1 MEPAEPAASPGGGPG
16 DVRPGTGGHGP
27 DATTPDRPAG
37 GDAAR
42 PRARGDQDGAGR
54 DARSAGPVPPP
65 AAADAVESATRRW
78 RASLVEMVGGSSLS
92 DVGLLGEAV
101 VDLSAA
107 HPSGVAGLFAGRPTR
122 LSNLVREGDAL
133 PAARRRARA
142 VAARSAEHASR
153 YGVAPTYLAIGV
165 ATWVEHED
173 APEVPFGGGGPQR
186 HDVAALARVASGP
199 SVRAAAVNDDAADDA
214 WHEDGE
220 PEDGAAPDDRP
231 SATHVPPVTDDE
243 GPALTTSIPVV
254 SMASREHG
262 DQPPPRPAPPA
273 GPTADGEAGAGDA
286 PARGRVV
293 HAPVVLRPVTLTP
306 RGDGGADYDLTL
318 EPTVEI
324 NPVVART
331 LRAHGAL
338 LDPAALAKATFTLAG
353 FDPTDVLARVAA
365 LGEAVLD
372 DFRLDRRVLVGTF
385 VHPGQILVDDLDEL
399 APSLQRH
406 EVVSALAGVD
416 ESAARL
422 GALELPEPRRGDADP
437 TRERG
442 VGDLDPQQ
450 RHVLDALATGGHFFV
465 DAPVGSDVAGT
476 LAAVVAEATSAG
488 RSVLYVTGH
497 RRAADRLALRLDDLG
512 LDSLLLDVPPQPT
525 WRETVSRRLLAAMAS
540 EPEQV
545 DVDATARV
553 RDALIGTRAQLTG
566 YIEALHERRS
576 PWQVSAYDALQALAR
591 LTSEQPAPST
601 PVRLPSEA
609 VLALGAERRRAIA
622 ADLVRAA
629 ELGAF
634 TLRPSSTPWF
644 GAHLL
649 TDDDA
654 RQALVR
660 VERLRDVTLP
670 QLRRQVTYT
679 GEVTGL
685 TTPTTVR
692 RWGEQLTM
700 LGGMRSTLD
709 LFHPM
714 VFERTAADLVQATA
728 SRRWRAEHG
737 IEMGWFARRRLRKRA
752 KDMVRPGVR
761 VPDLHA
767 ALVKVQEQREVW
779 AEHAQRGGWPTLPE
793 GLASIED
800 TYEAVRIDLEALEP
814 VLAPSTLG
822 GHLLDLDL
830 DALAA
835 RLQRLA
841 GDAGALATLPE
852 RTRLLRGARTA
863 GVGDL
868 VDDLTHRRAP
878 AALVGAE
885 IELAWW
891 SSVFEQLLAA
901 DPALAGQDGAGLDA
915 LAGRFR
921 ELDRQHLAALSQ
933 PVRVAA
939 RAHLGT
945 AMREDREGAEALFTE
960 LIEGRLTTLRD
971 LADRHGDV
979 LRRLRPALVA
989 TPTLVP
995 HLLPAHRTADL
1006 VILDAVQH
1014 VPTEVVVPALARGRQ
1029 VVVVGDPRSASGSS
1043 VHDLAALLPA
1053 VTLQPYENR
1062 RDPELT
1068 RLLAAHG
1075 YEGLLRPAPL
1085 PRAEELVHLDVVE
1098 GTGMPDP
1105 VSGSVESTQA
1115 EVERVVEASIEHA
1128 LTRPEETFAIVTVTA
1143 AHADRVREALLAEV
1157 RANPALAPF
1166 FSGSR
1171 PEPVVVADIT
1181 GVAGLSRDTIL
1192 LSVGFG
1198 RTPHGR
1204 VLHRFGVLGEAGGE
1218 AMLLGALGATRKRLH
1233 VVTCFRADALDPE
1246 RLRGA
1251 GPRLL
1256 TEVLDLAERRSG
1268 VADQVRL
1275 GNGVDVGRVPDR
1287 LLVDLGERLWKL
1299 GYLVETD
1306 YGAED
1311 GDRIPLVVGHPDLPG
1326 ELLVAVLSDDAAYV
1340 AEPSVRVRDRQL
1352 AQRLERVGWVV
1363 TQVWSAAAFL
1373 DPASEADRVRAL
1385 VQRVRDERVGTAGG
1399 VVPPRE
1405 VVVPVLPDEEDDER
1419 DGEPLSV
1426 VVDGEVMDGGI
1437 VDGGV
1442 VDGGVVAQ
1450 GAPADGPPA
1459 EDEVVPEGEPDDK
1472 VVEPDVQVVEGSA
1485 EVAADGEV
1493 AAAAEATAD
1502 DDATADDATA
1512 EDEAQ
1517 TASGETPE
1525 PLAERRRDAATDRT
1539 ATDRTATD

>member
-1 MEPAEPAASPGGGPG
+1 MRAARRSTATTAVDPSAGAPAAPDPSLRTGADGGPAA
-16 DVRPGTGGHGP
+16 GP
-27 DATTPDRPAG
+27 DHPDDTSAREAGDRRSPRPPGASG
-37 GDAAR
+37 A
-42 PRARGDQDGAGR
+42 DGR
-54 DARSAGPVPPP
+54 RESASS
-65 AAADAVESATRRW
+65 AAAASVEAATRRW

-92 DVGLLGEAV
+92 DVGLLGEAI
-101 VDLSAA
+101 VDLSKA
-107 HPSGVAGLFAGRPTR
+107 HPNGVAGLFAGRPTR
-122 LSNLVREGDAL
+122 LSNLVREGEAL

-142 VAARSAEHASR
+142 VAARAAEHASR

-165 ATWVEHED
+165 ATWTEHD
-173 APEVPFGGGGPQR
+173 DGPEVPFGGGGPQR
-186 HDVAALARVASGP
+186 HDVAALARVASSGTT
-199 SVRAAAVNDDAADDA
+199 AAAPADGDPADDA
-214 WHEDGE
+214 DPGDGDGAE
-220 PEDGAAPDDRP
+220 PGAAPASDQDGAP
-231 SATHVPPVTDDE
+231 ATGPAEGPAAPEDQDAE

-254 SMASREHG
+254 SMAARE
-262 DQPPPRPAPPA
+262 PAAAPRATPSDPDAATPA
-273 GPTADGEAGAGDA
+273 
-286 PARGRVV
+286 GRVV

-372 DFRLDRRVLVGTF
+372 DFQLDRRVLVGTF
-385 VHPGQILVDDLDEL
+385 VHPGQALVDDLDQL
-399 APSLQRH
+399 APSLHRH
-406 EVVSALAGVD
+406 EVVAALAGVD
-416 ESAARL
+416 DAAQRL
-422 GALELPEPRRGDADP
+422 AALELPALRRGDADP

-450 RHVLDALATGGHFFV
+450 RSVLDALATGGHLFV

-476 LAAVVAEATSAG
+476 LAAVVGEATAAG

-497 RRAADRLALRLDDLG
+497 RRAADRLALRLESLG
-512 LDSLLLDVPPQPT
+512 LESLLLDVPPHPT
-525 WRETVSRRLLAAMAS
+525 WREDVTRRLLSAMAS

-545 DVDATARV
+545 DVDGTARV
-553 RDALIGTRAQLTG
+553 RDALIGTRSQLTG
-566 YIEALHERRS
+566 YIEALHQPRS

-591 LTSEQPAPST
+591 LTAERPAPST
-601 PVRLPSEA
+601 TVRLASES
-609 VLALGAERRRAIA
+609 VLALTPERRREVATG
-622 ADLVRAA
+622 LERAA
-629 ELGAF
+629 ALGAF
-634 TLRPSSTPWF
+634 TLRPASTPWY

-670 QLRRQVTYT
+670 QLRRQLAYT

-692 RWGEQLTM
+692 GWGEQLAM

-737 IEMGWFARRRLRKRA
+737 IEMGWFARRRLHKRA

-761 VPDLHA
+761 VPNLHE
-767 ALVKVQEQREVW
+767 ALVQVQEQRDVW

-814 VLAPSTLG
+814 VLAPTTLG

-830 DALAA
+830 DGLAE

-841 GDAGALATLPE
+841 GHADSLAVLPE
-852 RTRLLRGARTA
+852 RTSLLRAARTA

-868 VDDLTHRRAP
+868 VDDLTDRRVP
-878 AALVGAE
+878 GDLVAAEL
-885 IELAWW
+885 ELAWW
-891 SSVFEQLLAA
+891 SSVFEQLLAG
-901 DPALAGQDGAGLDA
+901 DPVLAGQDGVGLDA
-915 LAGRFR
+915 LARRFR
-921 ELDRQHLAALSQ
+921 DLDREHLAALSQ

-945 AMREDREGAEALFTE
+945 AMREDRDSAEALFTE

-971 LADRHGDV
+971 LAERHGDV

-995 HLLPAHRTADL
+995 HLLPEHRTADV

-1029 VVVVGDPRSASGSS
+1029 VVVVGDPRSASGTS
-1043 VHDLAALLPA
+1043 VHELSALLPT
-1053 VTLQPYENR
+1053 VTLQPHEHS

-1085 PRAEELVHLDVVE
+1085 PRAEPLVHLDVVE

-1115 EVERVVEASIEHA
+1115 EVDRVVEVSIEHA

-1181 GVAGLSRDTIL
+1181 GVAGLSRDTVL

-1218 AMLLGALGATRKRLH
+1218 AMLVGALGATRKRLH
-1233 VVTCFRADALDPE
+1233 VVSCFTADALDPE
-1246 RLRGA
+1246 RLRSA

-1256 TEVLDLAERRSG
+1256 VETLELAERRSG

-1275 GNGVDVGRVPDR
+1275 GNGVDVGRAPDR

-1306 YGAED
+1306 YGATD

-1326 ELLVAVLSDDAAYV
+1326 ELLVAVLTDDAAYV

-1352 AQRLERVGWVV
+1352 AERLERLGWVV

-1373 DPASEADRVRAL
+1373 DPDGEADRVRRL
-1385 VQRVRDERVGTAGG
+1385 VQRVRDERIGTAGG

-1405 VVVPVLPDEEDDER
+1405 VVVPVLPDEDE
-1419 DGEPLSV
+1419 PP
-1426 VVDGEVMDGGI
+1426 VDL
-1437 VDGGV
+1437 GV
-1442 VDGGVVAQ
+1442 A
-1450 GAPADGPPA
+1450 
-1459 EDEVVPEGEPDDK
+1459 
-1472 VVEPDVQVVEGSA
+1472 PDVV
-1485 EVAADGEV
+1485 EVAAEDV
-1493 AAAAEATAD
+1493 AAAAVRNDDLETA
-1502 DDATADDATA
+1502 AM
-1512 EDEAQ
+1512 
-1517 TASGETPE
+1517 
-1525 PLAERRRDAATDRT
+1525 DAATVRDGDAAPAGGVAVQDDVT
-1539 ATDRTATD
+1539 ANGGAPEAAATDGDDAIADPAEDAAADPAVEEAAGAAPADEADARIPAGDEGKARPEA

>member
-1 MEPAEPAASPGGGPG
+1 MRAARRSTATTAVAPSAGDPAAPTPSSRAGADGGPAA
-16 DVRPGTGGHGP
+16 GP
-27 DATTPDRPAG
+27 DAPEDTSAAPA
-37 GDAAR
+37 D
-42 PRARGDQDGAGR
+42 DGARQAPRPPGPPSADGR
-54 DARSAGPVPPP
+54 RESASS
-65 AAADAVESATRRW
+65 AAAASVEAATRRW

-92 DVGLLGEAV
+92 DVGLLGEAI
-101 VDLSAA
+101 VDLSKA
-107 HPSGVAGLFAGRPTR
+107 HPNGVAGLFAGRPTR
-122 LSNLVREGDAL
+122 LSNLVREGEAL

-142 VAARSAEHASR
+142 VAARAAEHASR

-165 ATWVEHED
+165 ASWTEHD
-173 APEVPFGGGGPQR
+173 DGPEVPFGGGGPQR
-186 HDVAALARVASGP
+186 HDVAALARVASSGTA
-199 SVRAAAVNDDAADDA
+199 SAAAGDDPGDAALDA
-214 WHEDGE
+214 EHAAG
-220 PEDGAAPDDRP
+220 DGAEPGTTPTPDADAAPAAGRAGADDP
-231 SATHVPPVTDDE
+231 DAE

-254 SMASREHG
+254 SMASRE
-262 DQPPPRPAPPA
+262 PAAAPRATPSDPDAE
-273 GPTADGEAGAGDA
+273 PTA
-286 PARGRVV
+286 GRVV

-372 DFRLDRRVLVGTF
+372 DFQLDRRVLVGTF
-385 VHPGQILVDDLDEL
+385 VHPGQALVDDLDQL
-399 APSLQRH
+399 APSLHRH
-406 EVVSALAGVD
+406 EVVAALAGVED
-416 ESAARL
+416 AAQRL
-422 GALELPEPRRGDADP
+422 SALELPAPRRGDADP

-450 RHVLDALATGGHFFV
+450 RSVLDALATGGHLFV

-476 LAAVVAEATSAG
+476 LAAVVGEATAAG

-497 RRAADRLALRLDDLG
+497 RRAADRLALRLDSLG
-512 LDSLLLDVPPQPT
+512 LESLLLDVPPYPT
-525 WRETVSRRLLAAMAS
+525 WREDVTRRLLSAMAS

-545 DVDATARV
+545 DVDGAARI
-553 RDALIGTRAQLTG
+553 RDALIGTRSQLTG
-566 YIEALHERRS
+566 YIEALHQPRS

-591 LTSEQPAPST
+591 LTAERPAPST
-601 PVRLPSEA
+601 TVRLASES
-609 VLALGAERRRAIA
+609 VLALTPERRREIA
-622 ADLVRAA
+622 AGLERAA
-629 ELGAF
+629 TLGAF
-634 TLRPSSTPWF
+634 TLRPSSTPWY

-654 RQALVR
+654 RQTLVR

-670 QLRRQVTYT
+670 QLRRQLAYT

-692 RWGEQLTM
+692 GWGEQLAM

-728 SRRWRAEHG
+728 TRRWRAEHG

-761 VPDLHA
+761 VPNLHE
-767 ALVKVQEQREVW
+767 ALVQVQEQRDVW

-814 VLAPSTLG
+814 VLAPTTLG

-830 DALAA
+830 DGLAE

-841 GDAGALATLPE
+841 ADSDALAVLPE
-852 RTRLLRGARTA
+852 RTSLLRAARSA

-868 VDDLTHRRAP
+868 VDDLTDRRVP
-878 AALVGAE
+878 GDLVAAEL
-885 IELAWW
+885 ELAWW

-901 DPALAGQDGAGLDA
+901 DPVLAGQDGVGLDA
-915 LAGRFR
+915 LARRFR
-921 ELDRQHLAALSQ
+921 DLDREHLAALSQ

-939 RAHLGT
+939 RAHLGA
-945 AMREDREGAEALFTE
+945 AMREDRDSAEALFTE
-960 LIEGRLTTLRD
+960 LIEGRMTTLRD
-971 LADRHGDV
+971 LAERHGDI

-995 HLLPAHRTADL
+995 HLLPEHRTADV

-1014 VPTEVVVPALARGRQ
+1014 VPTEVVVPAIARGRQ
-1029 VVVVGDPRSASGSS
+1029 VVVVGDPRSASGTS
-1043 VHDLAALLPA
+1043 VHELSALLPT
-1053 VTLQPYENR
+1053 VTLQPHEHS

-1085 PRAEELVHLDVVE
+1085 PRAEALVHLDVVE

-1105 VSGSVESTQA
+1105 VSGTVESTQA
-1115 EVERVVEASIEHA
+1115 EVDRVVEVSIEHA

-1181 GVAGLSRDTIL
+1181 GVAGLSRDTVL

-1218 AMLLGALGATRKRLH
+1218 AMLVGALAATRKRLH
-1233 VVTCFRADALDPE
+1233 VVSCFTADALDPE
-1246 RLRGA
+1246 RLRSA

-1256 TEVLDLAERRSG
+1256 VETLELAERRSG
-1268 VADQVRL
+1268 LADQVRL
-1275 GNGVDVGRVPDR
+1275 GNGVDVGRAPDR

-1306 YGAED
+1306 YGAPD

-1326 ELLVAVLSDDAAYV
+1326 ELLVAVLTDDAAYV

-1352 AQRLERVGWVV
+1352 AERLERLGWVV

-1373 DPASEADRVRAL
+1373 DPDGEADRVRRL
-1385 VQRVRDERVGTAGG
+1385 VQRVRDERIGTAGG

-1405 VVVPVLPDEEDDER
+1405 VVVPVLPDEDEPPA
-1419 DGEPLSV
+1419 DLDVAPD
-1426 VVDGEVMDGGI
+1426 VVD
-1437 VDGGV
+1437 
-1442 VDGGVVAQ
+1442 VVAE
-1450 GAPADGPPA
+1450 DA
-1459 EDEVVPEGEPDDK
+1459 EATPEGVEVVRDDAEVVPEERE
-1472 VVEPDVQVVEGSA
+1472 VVREDA
-1485 EVAADGEV
+1485 EVVPEDREVVREDAEVVPEDREVVREDAEGVPEGREVVPEEPEVVPEAAR
-1493 AAAAEATAD
+1493 
-1502 DDATADDATA
+1502 DASTGD
-1512 EDEAQ
+1512 DEAR
-1517 TASGETPE
+1517 PE
-1525 PLAERRRDAATDRT
+1525 A
-1539 ATDRTATD
+1539 

>member
-1 MEPAEPAASPGGGPG
+1 MRAARRSTATTAVDPSAGAPAAPDPSLRTGADGGPAAG
-16 DVRPGTGGHGP
+16 ADTPDDTSAARDAGASQSARPPGTSG
-27 DATTPDRPAG
+27 A
-37 GDAAR
+37 
-42 PRARGDQDGAGR
+42 DGR
-54 DARSAGPVPPP
+54 RESASS
-65 AAADAVESATRRW
+65 AAASSVEAATRRW

-92 DVGLLGEAV
+92 DVGLLGEAI
-101 VDLSAA
+101 VDLSKA
-107 HPSGVAGLFAGRPTR
+107 HPNGVAGLFAGRPTR
-122 LSNLVREGDAL
+122 LSNLVREGEAL

-142 VAARSAEHASR
+142 VAARAAEHASR

-165 ATWVEHED
+165 ATWTEHD
-173 APEVPFGGGGPQR
+173 DGPEVPFGGGGPQR
-186 HDVAALARVASGP
+186 HDVAALARVASSGT
-199 SVRAAAVNDDAADDA
+199 AAAGADGADGDPADDA
-214 WHEDGE
+214 EHTTGNGVGTGAE
-220 PEDGAAPDDRP
+220 PGAEPATDRDGAA
-231 SATHVPPVTDDE
+231 TGGTDGRTAPEDQDAE

-254 SMASREHG
+254 SMAARE
-262 DQPPPRPAPPA
+262 PAAAPRATPSDPDGPAPA
-273 GPTADGEAGAGDA
+273 
-286 PARGRVV
+286 GRVV

-372 DFRLDRRVLVGTF
+372 DFQLDRRVLVGTF
-385 VHPGQILVDDLDEL
+385 VHPGQALVDDLDQL
-399 APSLQRH
+399 APSLHRH
-406 EVVSALAGVD
+406 EVVAALAGVD
-416 ESAARL
+416 DAAQRL
-422 GALELPEPRRGDADP
+422 SALELPAPRRGDADP

-450 RHVLDALATGGHFFV
+450 RSVLDALATGGHLFV

-476 LAAVVAEATSAG
+476 LAAVVGEATAAG

-497 RRAADRLALRLDDLG
+497 RRAADRLALRLESLG
-512 LDSLLLDVPPQPT
+512 LESLLLDVPPHPT
-525 WRETVSRRLLAAMAS
+525 WREDVTRRLLSAMAS

-545 DVDATARV
+545 DVDGAARV
-553 RDALIGTRAQLTG
+553 RDALIGTRSQLTG
-566 YIEALHERRS
+566 YIEALHQPRS

-591 LTSEQPAPST
+591 LTAERPAPST
-601 PVRLPSEA
+601 TVRLASES
-609 VLALGAERRRAIA
+609 VLALTPERRREIA
-622 ADLVRAA
+622 AGLERAA
-629 ELGAF
+629 ALGAF
-634 TLRPSSTPWF
+634 TLRPASTPWY

-670 QLRRQVTYT
+670 QLRRQLAYT

-685 TTPTTVR
+685 TSPTTVR
-692 RWGEQLTM
+692 GWGEQLAM

-728 SRRWRAEHG
+728 TRRWRAEHG

-761 VPDLHA
+761 VPNLHE
-767 ALVKVQEQREVW
+767 ALVQVQEQRDVW

-814 VLAPSTLG
+814 VLAPTTLG

-830 DALAA
+830 DGLAE
-835 RLQRLA
+835 RLKRLA
-841 GDAGALATLPE
+841 GDADALTVLPE
-852 RTRLLRGARTA
+852 RTSLLRAARTA

-868 VDDLTHRRAP
+868 VDDLTDRRVP
-878 AALVGAE
+878 GDLVAAEL
-885 IELAWW
+885 ELAWW

-901 DPALAGQDGAGLDA
+901 DPVLAGQDGVGLDA
-915 LAGRFR
+915 LARRFR
-921 ELDRQHLAALSQ
+921 ELDREHLAALSQ

-939 RAHLGT
+939 RAHLGS
-945 AMREDREGAEALFTE
+945 AMREDRDSAEALFTE

-971 LADRHGDV
+971 LAERHGDI

-995 HLLPAHRTADL
+995 HLLPEHRTADV

-1043 VHDLAALLPA
+1043 VHELSALLPT
-1053 VTLQPYENR
+1053 VTLQPHEHS

-1085 PRAEELVHLDVVE
+1085 PRAESLVHLDVVE

-1115 EVERVVEASIEHA
+1115 EVDRVVEVSIEHA

-1181 GVAGLSRDTIL
+1181 GVAGLSRDTVL

-1218 AMLLGALGATRKRLH
+1218 AMLVGALGATRKRLH
-1233 VVTCFRADALDPE
+1233 VVSCFTADALDPE
-1246 RLRGA
+1246 RLRSA

-1256 TEVLDLAERRSG
+1256 VETLELAERRSG

-1275 GNGVDVGRVPDR
+1275 GNGVDVGRAPDR

-1306 YGAED
+1306 YGAPD

-1326 ELLVAVLSDDAAYV
+1326 ELLVAVLTDDAAYV

-1352 AQRLERVGWVV
+1352 AERLERLGWVV

-1373 DPASEADRVRAL
+1373 DPDGEADRVRRL
-1385 VQRVRDERVGTAGG
+1385 VQRVRDERIGTAGG

-1405 VVVPVLPDEEDDER
+1405 VVVPVLPDEPPVDLGVAP
-1419 DGEPLSV
+1419 DGV
-1426 VVDGEVMDGGI
+1426 H
-1437 VDGGV
+1437 
-1442 VDGGVVAQ
+1442 
-1450 GAPADGPPA
+1450 
-1459 EDEVVPEGEPDDK
+1459 
-1472 VVEPDVQVVEGSA
+1472 
-1485 EVAADGEV
+1485 VAADLAEEDAATEVPDDGGEASRDEV
-1493 AAAAEATAD
+1493 AEGQAASAETAAETDVAEAD
-1502 DDATADDATA
+1502 ASGGDGAPEEDAAGRDGTRVDPAATA
-1512 EDEAQ
+1512 EDA
-1517 TASGETPE
+1517 TAVTDADGESRP
-1525 PLAERRRDAATDRT
+1525 DA
-1539 ATDRTATD
+1539 